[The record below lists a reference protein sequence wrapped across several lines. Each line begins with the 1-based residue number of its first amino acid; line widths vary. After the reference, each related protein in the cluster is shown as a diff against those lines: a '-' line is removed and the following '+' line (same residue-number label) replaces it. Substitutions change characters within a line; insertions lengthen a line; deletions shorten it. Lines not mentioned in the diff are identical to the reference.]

1 MEAFKR
7 SQVLASVLSGS
18 ELMALR
24 TGELRRA
31 EKKNEGEEKIKI
43 VKMGTEKTKNK
54 KKIMVLRTGELRR
67 GKKNEGEEEN
77 EIVTRKRG
85 NRDSKN
91 ENWVKTE

>member
-18 ELMALR
+18 ELM
-24 TGELRRA
+24 
-31 EKKNEGEEKIKI
+31 
-43 VKMGTEKTKNK
+43 
-54 KKIMVLRTGELRR
+54 VLRTGELRR
-67 GKKNEGEEEN
+67 GKKTNEGEEEN

-91 ENWVKTE
+91 ENWVKTQNNIEMLIY